1 MMPARE
7 EGRPIPFSFNAQTF
21 DGKPMSAPGVL
32 APASSQA
39 PQYVKLLACAKHFAV
54 HSGPEWNRHS
64 FNVEDLPERDLW
76 ETYLPAFKSLVQDGN
91 VAEVMCA
98 YQRIDGAPCCSNARY
113 ERQILRDEWG
123 FKGLITSD
131 CGAINDFYV
140 PGRHGTAK
148 TPAEATA
155 QAIGAGTDV
164 ECGSV
169 YRSLP
174 EAVKTGMIS
183 EEKVN
188 ESLKRLL
195 IARFRLGDFDQDE
208 NVPWTQIPSSV
219 IASKAHKDLAE
230 KMAEEG
236 IVLLQNRNNLL
247 PLKSSGMKLVV
258 MGPNANDSIMQW
270 GNYSG
275 YPTSTTTMLGI
286 TTLQMGVFGGIVVGL
301 GVAALH
307 NKFYKIE
314 LPQVLAFFG
323 GTRFVPI
330 VSSIVYLVVG
340 IAMFYIWPVV
350 QSGIAALGALVL
362 ASGYAG
368 TFIYG
373 LLERALIPFGLH
385 HVFYMPF
392 WQTAVGGTAIIDGVT
407 VTGAQNIFFAEL
419 ASKSTTVFS
428 VSATRFMAGKFPF
441 MMFGLP
447 GAALAMYQCAK
458 PEKKKVAGG
467 LLLSAALTAFLTG
480 ITEPLEFTFIFV
492 ALPMYAVHCVL
503 AGLSFMLM
511 HILNVGVGMT
521 FSGGLIDL
529 VLFGVMQGNAK
540 THWMWV
546 VVVGAVYFVLY
557 YIIFRFM
564 ISKFDYKTPGRD
576 DAEEVKLYTRAD
588 VNARSA
594 ASGSTAPAGDDPV
607 SALIVEGLGGTDN
620 LSDVDCCAT
629 RLRCT
634 VKDAAL
640 VRQDVLKA
648 SGASGVIC
656 KGNGVQVVYGPK
668 VAVIKAKLEDYLETA
683 PKTPAAAA
691 APAPAAHAA
700 KDTVLSAC
708 LNGTVV
714 PLADVKDEAFAS
726 GALGDGIAIEP
737 TDGELVAPAD
747 GEISSTFETH
757 HAVGMTTADGAEL
770 LMHIGIDTV
779 KLGGKHF
786 TYLVN
791 EGDKVKKGQPLIRFE
806 LEAIKAEGYPVTT
819 PLIVCNTDDYAAV
832 VAKASG
838 AVKQGDA
845 LLELKH

>member
-1 MMPARE
+1 MKDKIFGVLQRVGRSFMLPIALLPVAGLLLGIGSSFTNETMLAAYGLNSVIHPGTLIYTILDVMSQTGSAVFNNLALLFAMGVAIGMARKEKEVAALSGAVAYIIMNTAIQAMINAAGGVDAMPA
-7 EGRPIPFSFNAQTF
+7 N
-21 DGKPMSAPGVL
+21 
-32 APASSQA
+32 
-39 PQYVKLLACAKHFAV
+39 
-54 HSGPEWNRHS
+54 
-64 FNVEDLPERDLW
+64 
-76 ETYLPAFKSLVQDGN
+76 
-91 VAEVMCA
+91 
-98 YQRIDGAPCCSNARY
+98 
-113 ERQILRDEWG
+113 
-123 FKGLITSD
+123 
-131 CGAINDFYV
+131 
-140 PGRHGTAK
+140 
-148 TPAEATA
+148 
-155 QAIGAGTDV
+155 
-164 ECGSV
+164 
-169 YRSLP
+169 
-174 EAVKTGMIS
+174 
-183 EEKVN
+183 
-188 ESLKRLL
+188 
-195 IARFRLGDFDQDE
+195 
-208 NVPWTQIPSSV
+208 
-219 IASKAHKDLAE
+219 
-230 KMAEEG
+230 
-236 IVLLQNRNNLL
+236 
-247 PLKSSGMKLVV
+247 
-258 MGPNANDSIMQW
+258 
-270 GNYSG
+270 
-275 YPTSTTTMLGI
+275 STTTMLGI

-503 AGLSFMLM
+503 AGLSYMFM

-540 THWMWV
+540 THWVWV

-607 SALIVEGLGGTDN
+607 SALIVEGLGGAAN

-640 VRQDVLKA
+640 VKQDVLKA

-668 VAVIKAKLEDYLETA
+668 VAVIKAKLEDYLESA
-683 PKTPAAAA
+683 PKDPVVAPSPAAA
-691 APAPAAHAA
+691 PAA

-786 TYLVN
+786 IYLVN

-838 AVKQGDA
+838 TVKQGDA

>member
-1 MMPARE
+1 MKDKIFGVLQRVGRSFMLPIALLPVAGLLLGIGSSFTNETMLAAYGLNSVIHPGTLIYTILDVMSQTGSAVFNNLALLFAMGVAIGMARKEKEVAALSGAVAYIIMNTAIQAMINAAGGVDAMPA
-7 EGRPIPFSFNAQTF
+7 N
-21 DGKPMSAPGVL
+21 
-32 APASSQA
+32 
-39 PQYVKLLACAKHFAV
+39 
-54 HSGPEWNRHS
+54 
-64 FNVEDLPERDLW
+64 
-76 ETYLPAFKSLVQDGN
+76 
-91 VAEVMCA
+91 
-98 YQRIDGAPCCSNARY
+98 
-113 ERQILRDEWG
+113 
-123 FKGLITSD
+123 
-131 CGAINDFYV
+131 
-140 PGRHGTAK
+140 
-148 TPAEATA
+148 
-155 QAIGAGTDV
+155 
-164 ECGSV
+164 
-169 YRSLP
+169 
-174 EAVKTGMIS
+174 
-183 EEKVN
+183 
-188 ESLKRLL
+188 
-195 IARFRLGDFDQDE
+195 
-208 NVPWTQIPSSV
+208 
-219 IASKAHKDLAE
+219 
-230 KMAEEG
+230 
-236 IVLLQNRNNLL
+236 
-247 PLKSSGMKLVV
+247 
-258 MGPNANDSIMQW
+258 
-270 GNYSG
+270 
-275 YPTSTTTMLGI
+275 STTTMLGI

-458 PEKKKVAGG
+458 PEKKKAAGG

-540 THWMWV
+540 THWVWV

-607 SALIVEGLGGTDN
+607 SALIVEGLGGAAN

-640 VRQDVLKA
+640 VKQDVLKA

-668 VAVIKAKLEDYLETA
+668 VAVIKAKLEDYLENA
-683 PKTPAAAA
+683 PKTPAATATPASA
-691 APAPAAHAA
+691 APAA

-832 VAKASG
+832 AAKASG
-838 AVKQGDA
+838 TVKQGDA

>member
-1 MMPARE
+1 MKDKIFGVLQRVGRSFMLPIALLPVAGLLLGIGSSFTNETMLAAYGLNSVIHPGTLIYTILDVMSQTGSAVFNNLALLFAMGVAIGMARKEKEVAALSGAVAYIIMNTAIQAMINAAGGVEAMPA
-7 EGRPIPFSFNAQTF
+7 N
-21 DGKPMSAPGVL
+21 
-32 APASSQA
+32 
-39 PQYVKLLACAKHFAV
+39 
-54 HSGPEWNRHS
+54 
-64 FNVEDLPERDLW
+64 
-76 ETYLPAFKSLVQDGN
+76 
-91 VAEVMCA
+91 
-98 YQRIDGAPCCSNARY
+98 
-113 ERQILRDEWG
+113 
-123 FKGLITSD
+123 
-131 CGAINDFYV
+131 
-140 PGRHGTAK
+140 
-148 TPAEATA
+148 
-155 QAIGAGTDV
+155 
-164 ECGSV
+164 
-169 YRSLP
+169 
-174 EAVKTGMIS
+174 
-183 EEKVN
+183 
-188 ESLKRLL
+188 
-195 IARFRLGDFDQDE
+195 
-208 NVPWTQIPSSV
+208 
-219 IASKAHKDLAE
+219 
-230 KMAEEG
+230 
-236 IVLLQNRNNLL
+236 
-247 PLKSSGMKLVV
+247 
-258 MGPNANDSIMQW
+258 
-270 GNYSG
+270 
-275 YPTSTTTMLGI
+275 STTTMLGI

-307 NKFYKIE
+307 NRFYKIE

-330 VSSIVYLVVG
+330 ISSIVYLVVG

-350 QSGIAALGALVL
+350 QNGIAALGALVL

-458 PEKKKVAGG
+458 PEKKKAAGG

-529 VLFGVMQGNAK
+529 VLFGAMQGNAK
-540 THWMWV
+540 THWIWV

-564 ISKFDYKTPGRD
+564 ISKFNYKTPGRD

-607 SALIVEGLGGTDN
+607 SALIVEGLGGADN

-634 VKDAAL
+634 VKDVAL
-640 VRQDVLKA
+640 VKQDVLKA

-656 KGNGVQVVYGPK
+656 KGDGVQVVYGPK
-668 VAVIKAKLEDYLETA
+668 VAVIKAKLEDYLENA
-683 PKTPAAAA
+683 PKTPAVTAT
-691 APAPAAHAA
+691 PAPAAHAA

-714 PLADVKDEAFAS
+714 PLAEVKDEAFAS

-757 HAVGMTTADGAEL
+757 HAVGMTTVDGAEL

-838 AVKQGDA
+838 TVKQGDA

>member
-1 MMPARE
+1 MKDKIFGVLQRVGRSFMLPIALLPVAGLLLGIGSSFTNETMLAAYGLNNVIHPGTLIYTILDVMSQTGNAVFSNLALLFAMGVAIGMARKEKEVAALSGAVAYIIMNTAIQAMINAAGGVEAMPA
-7 EGRPIPFSFNAQTF
+7 N
-21 DGKPMSAPGVL
+21 
-32 APASSQA
+32 
-39 PQYVKLLACAKHFAV
+39 
-54 HSGPEWNRHS
+54 
-64 FNVEDLPERDLW
+64 
-76 ETYLPAFKSLVQDGN
+76 
-91 VAEVMCA
+91 
-98 YQRIDGAPCCSNARY
+98 
-113 ERQILRDEWG
+113 
-123 FKGLITSD
+123 
-131 CGAINDFYV
+131 
-140 PGRHGTAK
+140 
-148 TPAEATA
+148 
-155 QAIGAGTDV
+155 
-164 ECGSV
+164 
-169 YRSLP
+169 
-174 EAVKTGMIS
+174 
-183 EEKVN
+183 
-188 ESLKRLL
+188 
-195 IARFRLGDFDQDE
+195 
-208 NVPWTQIPSSV
+208 
-219 IASKAHKDLAE
+219 
-230 KMAEEG
+230 
-236 IVLLQNRNNLL
+236 
-247 PLKSSGMKLVV
+247 
-258 MGPNANDSIMQW
+258 
-270 GNYSG
+270 
-275 YPTSTTTMLGI
+275 STTTMLGI

-419 ASKSTTVFS
+419 ASKATTVFS

-458 PEKKKVAGG
+458 PEKKKAAGG

-521 FSGGLIDL
+521 FSGGFIDL
-529 VLFGVMQGNAK
+529 VLFGVMQGNDK

-564 ISKFDYKTPGRD
+564 ISKFNYKTPGRD

-588 VNARSA
+588 VNARNA
-594 ASGSTAPAGDDPV
+594 ASGSVPAGNDPV
-607 SALIVEGLGGTDN
+607 SALIVEGLGG
-620 LSDVDCCAT
+620 
-629 RLRCT
+629 
-634 VKDAAL
+634 
-640 VRQDVLKA
+640 
-648 SGASGVIC
+648 
-656 KGNGVQVVYGPK
+656 
-668 VAVIKAKLEDYLETA
+668 
-683 PKTPAAAA
+683 
-691 APAPAAHAA
+691 
-700 KDTVLSAC
+700 AC

-714 PLADVKDEAFAS
+714 PLAEVKDEAFAS

-737 TDGELVAPAD
+737 IDGELVAPAD

-757 HAVGMTTADGAEL
+757 HAVGMTTVDGAEL

-832 VAKASG
+832 AAKASG
-838 AVKQGDA
+838 TVKQGDA

>member
-1 MMPARE
+1 MKDKIFGVLQRVGRSFMLPIALLPVAGLLLGIGSSFTNETMLAAYGLNSVIHPGTLIYTILDVMSQTGSAVFNNLALLFAMGVAIGMARKEKEVAALSGAVAYIIMNTAIQAMINAAGGVEAMPA
-7 EGRPIPFSFNAQTF
+7 N
-21 DGKPMSAPGVL
+21 
-32 APASSQA
+32 
-39 PQYVKLLACAKHFAV
+39 
-54 HSGPEWNRHS
+54 
-64 FNVEDLPERDLW
+64 
-76 ETYLPAFKSLVQDGN
+76 
-91 VAEVMCA
+91 
-98 YQRIDGAPCCSNARY
+98 
-113 ERQILRDEWG
+113 
-123 FKGLITSD
+123 
-131 CGAINDFYV
+131 
-140 PGRHGTAK
+140 
-148 TPAEATA
+148 
-155 QAIGAGTDV
+155 
-164 ECGSV
+164 
-169 YRSLP
+169 
-174 EAVKTGMIS
+174 
-183 EEKVN
+183 
-188 ESLKRLL
+188 
-195 IARFRLGDFDQDE
+195 
-208 NVPWTQIPSSV
+208 
-219 IASKAHKDLAE
+219 
-230 KMAEEG
+230 
-236 IVLLQNRNNLL
+236 
-247 PLKSSGMKLVV
+247 
-258 MGPNANDSIMQW
+258 
-270 GNYSG
+270 
-275 YPTSTTTMLGI
+275 STTTMLGI

-540 THWMWV
+540 THWVWV

-576 DAEEVKLYTRAD
+576 NAEEVKLYTRAD

-594 ASGSTAPAGDDPV
+594 ASGSNAPAGDDPV

-691 APAPAAHAA
+691 APAPAAAPAAPAAAA
-700 KDTVLSAC
+700 KDTVLAAC
-708 LNGTVV
+708 LTGTVV
-714 PLADVKDEAFAS
+714 PLAEVKDEAFAS

-737 TDGELVAPAD
+737 AVGELVAPAD
-747 GEISSTFETH
+747 GEISSTFDTH
-757 HAVGMTTADGAEL
+757 HAVGMTTVDGAEL

-791 EGDKVKKGQPLIRFE
+791 EGDKVRKGQPLIRFDI
-806 LEAIKAEGYPVTT
+806 EAIKAEGYPVTT
-819 PLIVCNTDDYAAV
+819 PLIVCNTDEYAAV
-832 VAKASG
+832 TPKASG
-838 AVKQGDA
+838 TVKQGDA
-845 LLELKH
+845 LLELKG

>member
-1 MMPARE
+1 MKDKIFGVLQRVGRSFMLPIALLPVAGLLLGIGSSFTNETMLAAYGLNNVIHPGTLIYTILDVMSQTGNAVFSNLALLFAMGVAIGMARKEKEVAALSGAVAYIIMNTAIQAMINAAGGVEAMPA
-7 EGRPIPFSFNAQTF
+7 N
-21 DGKPMSAPGVL
+21 
-32 APASSQA
+32 
-39 PQYVKLLACAKHFAV
+39 
-54 HSGPEWNRHS
+54 
-64 FNVEDLPERDLW
+64 
-76 ETYLPAFKSLVQDGN
+76 
-91 VAEVMCA
+91 
-98 YQRIDGAPCCSNARY
+98 
-113 ERQILRDEWG
+113 
-123 FKGLITSD
+123 
-131 CGAINDFYV
+131 
-140 PGRHGTAK
+140 
-148 TPAEATA
+148 
-155 QAIGAGTDV
+155 
-164 ECGSV
+164 
-169 YRSLP
+169 
-174 EAVKTGMIS
+174 
-183 EEKVN
+183 
-188 ESLKRLL
+188 
-195 IARFRLGDFDQDE
+195 
-208 NVPWTQIPSSV
+208 
-219 IASKAHKDLAE
+219 
-230 KMAEEG
+230 
-236 IVLLQNRNNLL
+236 
-247 PLKSSGMKLVV
+247 
-258 MGPNANDSIMQW
+258 
-270 GNYSG
+270 
-275 YPTSTTTMLGI
+275 STTTMLGI

-392 WQTAVGGTAIIDGVT
+392 WQTAVGGTAIIDGMT

-458 PEKKKVAGG
+458 PEKKKAAGG

-540 THWMWV
+540 THWVWV
-546 VVVGAVYFVLY
+546 IVVGAVYFVLY

-564 ISKFDYKTPGRD
+564 ISKFNYKTPGRD

-588 VNARSA
+588 VNARNA
-594 ASGSTAPAGDDPV
+594 ASGSVPAGNDPV
-607 SALIVEGLGGTDN
+607 SALIVEGLGGAAN

-640 VRQDVLKA
+640 VKQDVLKA

-668 VAVIKAKLEDYLETA
+668 VAVIKAKLEDYLENA
-683 PKTPAAAA
+683 PKTSAATA
-691 APAPAAHAA
+691 APAPATAPAAPAAAA

-714 PLADVKDEAFAS
+714 PLAEVKDEAFAS

-737 TDGELVAPAD
+737 IDGELVAPAD

-757 HAVGMTTADGAEL
+757 HAVGMTTVDGAEL

-832 VAKASG
+832 AAKASG
-838 AVKQGDA
+838 TVKQGDA

>member
-1 MMPARE
+1 MKDKIFGVLQRVGRSFMLPIALLPVAGLLLGIGSSFTNETMLAAYGLNSVIHPGTLIYTILDVMSQTGSAVFNNLALLFAMGVAIGMARKEKEVAALSGAVAYIIMNTAIQAMINAAGGVEAMPA
-7 EGRPIPFSFNAQTF
+7 N
-21 DGKPMSAPGVL
+21 
-32 APASSQA
+32 
-39 PQYVKLLACAKHFAV
+39 
-54 HSGPEWNRHS
+54 
-64 FNVEDLPERDLW
+64 
-76 ETYLPAFKSLVQDGN
+76 
-91 VAEVMCA
+91 
-98 YQRIDGAPCCSNARY
+98 
-113 ERQILRDEWG
+113 
-123 FKGLITSD
+123 
-131 CGAINDFYV
+131 
-140 PGRHGTAK
+140 
-148 TPAEATA
+148 
-155 QAIGAGTDV
+155 
-164 ECGSV
+164 
-169 YRSLP
+169 
-174 EAVKTGMIS
+174 
-183 EEKVN
+183 
-188 ESLKRLL
+188 
-195 IARFRLGDFDQDE
+195 
-208 NVPWTQIPSSV
+208 
-219 IASKAHKDLAE
+219 
-230 KMAEEG
+230 
-236 IVLLQNRNNLL
+236 
-247 PLKSSGMKLVV
+247 
-258 MGPNANDSIMQW
+258 
-270 GNYSG
+270 
-275 YPTSTTTMLGI
+275 STTTMLGI

-307 NKFYKIE
+307 NRFYKIE

-330 VSSIVYLVVG
+330 ISSIVYLVVG

-350 QSGIAALGALVL
+350 QNGIAALGALVL

-458 PEKKKVAGG
+458 PEKKKAAGG

-529 VLFGVMQGNAK
+529 VLFGAMQGNAK
-540 THWMWV
+540 THWIWV

-564 ISKFDYKTPGRD
+564 ISKFNYKTPGRD

-607 SALIVEGLGGTDN
+607 SALIVEGLGGADN

-634 VKDAAL
+634 VKDVAL
-640 VRQDVLKA
+640 VKQDVLKA

-656 KGNGVQVVYGPK
+656 KGDGVQVVYGPK
-668 VAVIKAKLEDYLETA
+668 VAVIKAKLEDYLENA
-683 PKTPAAAA
+683 PKTPAAPA

-714 PLADVKDEAFAS
+714 PLAEVKDEAFAS

-737 TDGELVAPAD
+737 IDGELVAPAD

-757 HAVGMTTADGAEL
+757 HAVGMTTVDGAEL

-838 AVKQGDA
+838 TVKQGDA

>member
-1 MMPARE
+1 MKDKIFGVLQRVGRSFMLPIALLPVAGLLLGIGSSFTNETMLAAYGLNSVIHPGTLIYTILDVMSQTGNAVFNNLALLFAMGVAIGMARKEKEVAALSGAVAYIIMNTAIQAMINAAGGVEAMPA
-7 EGRPIPFSFNAQTF
+7 N
-21 DGKPMSAPGVL
+21 
-32 APASSQA
+32 
-39 PQYVKLLACAKHFAV
+39 
-54 HSGPEWNRHS
+54 
-64 FNVEDLPERDLW
+64 
-76 ETYLPAFKSLVQDGN
+76 
-91 VAEVMCA
+91 
-98 YQRIDGAPCCSNARY
+98 
-113 ERQILRDEWG
+113 
-123 FKGLITSD
+123 
-131 CGAINDFYV
+131 
-140 PGRHGTAK
+140 
-148 TPAEATA
+148 
-155 QAIGAGTDV
+155 
-164 ECGSV
+164 
-169 YRSLP
+169 
-174 EAVKTGMIS
+174 
-183 EEKVN
+183 
-188 ESLKRLL
+188 
-195 IARFRLGDFDQDE
+195 
-208 NVPWTQIPSSV
+208 
-219 IASKAHKDLAE
+219 
-230 KMAEEG
+230 
-236 IVLLQNRNNLL
+236 
-247 PLKSSGMKLVV
+247 
-258 MGPNANDSIMQW
+258 
-270 GNYSG
+270 
-275 YPTSTTTMLGI
+275 STTTMLGI

-350 QSGIAALGALVL
+350 QNGIAALGALVL

-458 PEKKKVAGG
+458 PEKKKAAGG

-540 THWMWV
+540 THWVWV

-588 VNARSA
+588 VNARNA
-594 ASGSTAPAGDDPV
+594 ASGSVPAGNDPV
-607 SALIVEGLGGTDN
+607 SAMIVEGLGGAAN
-620 LSDVDCCAT
+620 LADVDCCAT

-634 VKDAAL
+634 VNDAAL
-640 VRQDVLKA
+640 VKQDVLKA

-668 VAVIKAKLEDYLETA
+668 VAVIKAKLEDYLESTPKNPVVA
-683 PKTPAAAA
+683 PSPAAA
-691 APAPAAHAA
+691 PAA

-726 GALGDGIAIEP
+726 GVLGDGIAIEP
-737 TDGELVAPAD
+737 SDGELVAPAD

-819 PLIVCNTDDYAAV
+819 PVIVCNTDDYAV
-832 VAKASG
+832 VEAKASG
-838 AVKQGDA
+838 TVKQGDA
-845 LLELKH
+845 LLELKR

>member
-1 MMPARE
+1 MKDKIFGVLQRVGRSFMLPIALLPVAGLLLGIGSSFTNETMLAAYGLNSVIHPGTLIYTILDVMSQTGSAVFNNLALLFAMGVAIGMARKEKEVAALSGAVAYIIMNTAIQAMINAAGGVEAMPA
-7 EGRPIPFSFNAQTF
+7 N
-21 DGKPMSAPGVL
+21 
-32 APASSQA
+32 
-39 PQYVKLLACAKHFAV
+39 
-54 HSGPEWNRHS
+54 
-64 FNVEDLPERDLW
+64 
-76 ETYLPAFKSLVQDGN
+76 
-91 VAEVMCA
+91 
-98 YQRIDGAPCCSNARY
+98 
-113 ERQILRDEWG
+113 
-123 FKGLITSD
+123 
-131 CGAINDFYV
+131 
-140 PGRHGTAK
+140 
-148 TPAEATA
+148 
-155 QAIGAGTDV
+155 
-164 ECGSV
+164 
-169 YRSLP
+169 
-174 EAVKTGMIS
+174 
-183 EEKVN
+183 
-188 ESLKRLL
+188 
-195 IARFRLGDFDQDE
+195 
-208 NVPWTQIPSSV
+208 
-219 IASKAHKDLAE
+219 
-230 KMAEEG
+230 
-236 IVLLQNRNNLL
+236 
-247 PLKSSGMKLVV
+247 
-258 MGPNANDSIMQW
+258 
-270 GNYSG
+270 
-275 YPTSTTTMLGI
+275 STTTMLGI

-350 QSGIAALGALVL
+350 QNGIAALGALVL

-540 THWMWV
+540 THWVWV

-564 ISKFDYKTPGRD
+564 ISKFNYKTPGRD

-588 VNARSA
+588 VNARNA
-594 ASGSTAPAGDDPV
+594 ASGSVPAGNDPV
-607 SALIVEGLGGTDN
+607 SALIVEGLGGANN

-640 VRQDVLKA
+640 VKQDVLKA

-668 VAVIKAKLEDYLETA
+668 VAVIKAKLEDYLENA
-683 PKTPAAAA
+683 PKTSAATA
-691 APAPAAHAA
+691 APAPATAPATPAAAA

-714 PLADVKDEAFAS
+714 PLAEVKDEAFAS

-832 VAKASG
+832 AAKASG
-838 AVKQGDA
+838 TVKQGDA

>member
-1 MMPARE
+1 MKDKIFGVLQRVGRSFMLPIALLPVAGLLLGIGSSFTNETMLAAYGLNSVIHPGTLIYTILDVMSQTGSAVFNNLALLFAMGVAIGMARKEKEVAALSGAVAYIIMNTAIQAMINAAGGVDAMPA
-7 EGRPIPFSFNAQTF
+7 N
-21 DGKPMSAPGVL
+21 
-32 APASSQA
+32 
-39 PQYVKLLACAKHFAV
+39 
-54 HSGPEWNRHS
+54 
-64 FNVEDLPERDLW
+64 
-76 ETYLPAFKSLVQDGN
+76 
-91 VAEVMCA
+91 
-98 YQRIDGAPCCSNARY
+98 
-113 ERQILRDEWG
+113 
-123 FKGLITSD
+123 
-131 CGAINDFYV
+131 
-140 PGRHGTAK
+140 
-148 TPAEATA
+148 
-155 QAIGAGTDV
+155 
-164 ECGSV
+164 
-169 YRSLP
+169 
-174 EAVKTGMIS
+174 
-183 EEKVN
+183 
-188 ESLKRLL
+188 
-195 IARFRLGDFDQDE
+195 
-208 NVPWTQIPSSV
+208 
-219 IASKAHKDLAE
+219 
-230 KMAEEG
+230 
-236 IVLLQNRNNLL
+236 
-247 PLKSSGMKLVV
+247 
-258 MGPNANDSIMQW
+258 
-270 GNYSG
+270 
-275 YPTSTTTMLGI
+275 STTTMLGI

-540 THWMWV
+540 TNWV
-546 VVVGAVYFVLY
+546 WVAVVGAVYFVLY

-607 SALIVEGLGGTDN
+607 SALIVEGLGGAAN

-668 VAVIKAKLEDYLETA
+668 VAVIKAKLEDYLENA

-691 APAPAAHAA
+691 TPAPAAPAA

-832 VAKASG
+832 AAKASG
-838 AVKQGDA
+838 TVKQGDA

>member
-1 MMPARE
+1 MKDKIFGVLQRVGRSFMLPIALLPVAGLLLGIGSSFTNETMLAAYGLNSVIHPGTLIYTILDVMSQTGSAVFNNLALLFAMGVAIGMARKEKEVAALSGAVAYIIMNTAIQAMINAAGGVEAMPA
-7 EGRPIPFSFNAQTF
+7 N
-21 DGKPMSAPGVL
+21 
-32 APASSQA
+32 
-39 PQYVKLLACAKHFAV
+39 
-54 HSGPEWNRHS
+54 
-64 FNVEDLPERDLW
+64 
-76 ETYLPAFKSLVQDGN
+76 
-91 VAEVMCA
+91 
-98 YQRIDGAPCCSNARY
+98 
-113 ERQILRDEWG
+113 
-123 FKGLITSD
+123 
-131 CGAINDFYV
+131 
-140 PGRHGTAK
+140 
-148 TPAEATA
+148 
-155 QAIGAGTDV
+155 
-164 ECGSV
+164 
-169 YRSLP
+169 
-174 EAVKTGMIS
+174 
-183 EEKVN
+183 
-188 ESLKRLL
+188 
-195 IARFRLGDFDQDE
+195 
-208 NVPWTQIPSSV
+208 
-219 IASKAHKDLAE
+219 
-230 KMAEEG
+230 
-236 IVLLQNRNNLL
+236 
-247 PLKSSGMKLVV
+247 
-258 MGPNANDSIMQW
+258 
-270 GNYSG
+270 
-275 YPTSTTTMLGI
+275 STTTMLGI

-330 VSSIVYLVVG
+330 ISSIVYLVVG

-458 PEKKKVAGG
+458 PEKKKAAGG

-540 THWMWV
+540 THWVWV

-607 SALIVEGLGGTDN
+607 SALIVEGLGGADN

-668 VAVIKAKLEDYLETA
+668 VAVIKAKLEDYLESTPKDPVVA
-683 PKTPAAAA
+683 PSPAAAS
-691 APAPAAHAA
+691 AA

-726 GALGDGIAIEP
+726 GVLGDGIAIEP
-737 TDGELVAPAD
+737 SDGELVAPAD

-838 AVKQGDA
+838 TVKQGDA

>member
-1 MMPARE
+1 MKDKIFGVLQRVGRSFMLPIALLPVAGLLLGIGSSFTNETMLAAYGLNSVIHPGTLIYTILDVMSQTGSAVFNNLALLFAMGVAIGMARKEKEVAALSGAVAYIIMNTAIQAMINAAGGVDAMPA
-7 EGRPIPFSFNAQTF
+7 N
-21 DGKPMSAPGVL
+21 
-32 APASSQA
+32 
-39 PQYVKLLACAKHFAV
+39 
-54 HSGPEWNRHS
+54 
-64 FNVEDLPERDLW
+64 
-76 ETYLPAFKSLVQDGN
+76 
-91 VAEVMCA
+91 
-98 YQRIDGAPCCSNARY
+98 
-113 ERQILRDEWG
+113 
-123 FKGLITSD
+123 
-131 CGAINDFYV
+131 
-140 PGRHGTAK
+140 
-148 TPAEATA
+148 
-155 QAIGAGTDV
+155 
-164 ECGSV
+164 
-169 YRSLP
+169 
-174 EAVKTGMIS
+174 
-183 EEKVN
+183 
-188 ESLKRLL
+188 
-195 IARFRLGDFDQDE
+195 
-208 NVPWTQIPSSV
+208 
-219 IASKAHKDLAE
+219 
-230 KMAEEG
+230 
-236 IVLLQNRNNLL
+236 
-247 PLKSSGMKLVV
+247 
-258 MGPNANDSIMQW
+258 
-270 GNYSG
+270 
-275 YPTSTTTMLGI
+275 STTTMLGI

-330 VSSIVYLVVG
+330 ISSIVYLVVG

-447 GAALAMYQCAK
+447 GAALAMYHCAK
-458 PEKKKVAGG
+458 PEKKKAAGG

-529 VLFGVMQGNAK
+529 VLFGAMQGNAK
-540 THWMWV
+540 THWIWV

-557 YIIFRFM
+557 YLIFRFM

-668 VAVIKAKLEDYLETA
+668 VAVIKAKLEDYLENA
-683 PKTPAAAA
+683 PKTPAAPA
-691 APAPAAHAA
+691 APAPAAAPAAPAAAA
-700 KDTVLSAC
+700 KDTVLAAC
-708 LNGTVV
+708 LTGTVV
-714 PLADVKDEAFAS
+714 PLAEVKDEAFAS

-737 TDGELVAPAD
+737 AVGELVAPAD
-747 GEISSTFETH
+747 GEISSTFDTH
-757 HAVGMTTADGAEL
+757 HAVGMTTVDGAEL

-791 EGDKVKKGQPLIRFE
+791 EGDKVRKGQPLIRFDI
-806 LEAIKAEGYPVTT
+806 EAIKAEGYPVTT
-819 PLIVCNTDDYAAV
+819 PLIVCNTDEYSAV
-832 VAKASG
+832 TPKASG
-838 AVKQGDA
+838 TVKQGDA
-845 LLELKH
+845 LLELKG

>member
-1 MMPARE
+1 MKDKIFGVLQRVGRSFMLPIALLPVAGLLLGIGSSFTNETMLAAYGLNSVIHPGTLIYTILDVMSQTGSAVFNNLALLFAMGVAIGMARKEKEVAALSGAVAYIIMNTAIQAMINAAGGVEAMPA
-7 EGRPIPFSFNAQTF
+7 N
-21 DGKPMSAPGVL
+21 
-32 APASSQA
+32 
-39 PQYVKLLACAKHFAV
+39 
-54 HSGPEWNRHS
+54 
-64 FNVEDLPERDLW
+64 
-76 ETYLPAFKSLVQDGN
+76 
-91 VAEVMCA
+91 
-98 YQRIDGAPCCSNARY
+98 
-113 ERQILRDEWG
+113 
-123 FKGLITSD
+123 
-131 CGAINDFYV
+131 
-140 PGRHGTAK
+140 
-148 TPAEATA
+148 
-155 QAIGAGTDV
+155 
-164 ECGSV
+164 
-169 YRSLP
+169 
-174 EAVKTGMIS
+174 
-183 EEKVN
+183 
-188 ESLKRLL
+188 
-195 IARFRLGDFDQDE
+195 
-208 NVPWTQIPSSV
+208 
-219 IASKAHKDLAE
+219 
-230 KMAEEG
+230 
-236 IVLLQNRNNLL
+236 
-247 PLKSSGMKLVV
+247 
-258 MGPNANDSIMQW
+258 
-270 GNYSG
+270 
-275 YPTSTTTMLGI
+275 STTTMLGI

-350 QSGIAALGALVL
+350 QNGIAALGALVL

-458 PEKKKVAGG
+458 PEKKKAAGG
-467 LLLSAALTAFLTG
+467 LLLSAALTTFLTG

-540 THWMWV
+540 THWVWV

-588 VNARSA
+588 VNARNA
-594 ASGSTAPAGDDPV
+594 ASGSVPAGNDPV
-607 SALIVEGLGGTDN
+607 SALIVEGLGGAAN

-640 VRQDVLKA
+640 VKQDVLKA

-668 VAVIKAKLEDYLETA
+668 VAVIKAKLEDYLENA
-683 PKTPAAAA
+683 PKTSAATA
-691 APAPAAHAA
+691 APAPATAPAAPAAAA

-714 PLADVKDEAFAS
+714 PLAEVKDEAFAS

-737 TDGELVAPAD
+737 IDGELVAPAD

-757 HAVGMTTADGAEL
+757 HAVGMTTVDGAEL

-832 VAKASG
+832 AAKASG
-838 AVKQGDA
+838 TVKQGDA

>member
-1 MMPARE
+1 MKDKIFGVLQRVGRSFMLPIALLPVAGLLLGIGSSFTNETMLAAYGLNSVIHPGTLIYTILDVMSQTGNAVFNNLALLFAMGVAIGMARKEKEVAALSGAVAYIIMNTAIQAMINAAGGVEAMPA
-7 EGRPIPFSFNAQTF
+7 N
-21 DGKPMSAPGVL
+21 
-32 APASSQA
+32 
-39 PQYVKLLACAKHFAV
+39 
-54 HSGPEWNRHS
+54 
-64 FNVEDLPERDLW
+64 
-76 ETYLPAFKSLVQDGN
+76 
-91 VAEVMCA
+91 
-98 YQRIDGAPCCSNARY
+98 
-113 ERQILRDEWG
+113 
-123 FKGLITSD
+123 
-131 CGAINDFYV
+131 
-140 PGRHGTAK
+140 
-148 TPAEATA
+148 
-155 QAIGAGTDV
+155 
-164 ECGSV
+164 
-169 YRSLP
+169 
-174 EAVKTGMIS
+174 
-183 EEKVN
+183 
-188 ESLKRLL
+188 
-195 IARFRLGDFDQDE
+195 
-208 NVPWTQIPSSV
+208 
-219 IASKAHKDLAE
+219 
-230 KMAEEG
+230 
-236 IVLLQNRNNLL
+236 
-247 PLKSSGMKLVV
+247 
-258 MGPNANDSIMQW
+258 
-270 GNYSG
+270 
-275 YPTSTTTMLGI
+275 STTTMLGI

-350 QSGIAALGALVL
+350 QNGIAALGALVL

-458 PEKKKVAGG
+458 PEKKKAAGG

-540 THWMWV
+540 THWVWV

-588 VNARSA
+588 VNARNA
-594 ASGSTAPAGDDPV
+594 ASGSVPAGNDPV
-607 SALIVEGLGGTDN
+607 SALIVEGLGGAAN
-620 LSDVDCCAT
+620 LTDVDCCAT

-634 VKDAAL
+634 VNDAAL
-640 VRQDVLKA
+640 VKQDVLKA

-668 VAVIKAKLEDYLETA
+668 VAVIKAKLEDYLESTPKDPVVA
-683 PKTPAAAA
+683 PSPAAAS
-691 APAPAAHAA
+691 AA

-726 GALGDGIAIEP
+726 GVLGNGIAIEP
-737 TDGELVAPAD
+737 SDGELVAPAD

-832 VAKASG
+832 TAKAG
-838 AVKQGDA
+838 GTVKQGDA
-845 LLELKH
+845 LLELKR